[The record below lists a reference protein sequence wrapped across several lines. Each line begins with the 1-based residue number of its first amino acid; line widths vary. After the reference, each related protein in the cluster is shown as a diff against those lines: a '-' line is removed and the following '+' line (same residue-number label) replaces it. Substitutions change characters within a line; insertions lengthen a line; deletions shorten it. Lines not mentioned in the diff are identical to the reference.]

1 MLVAEGYYDTEKSA
15 DMTTDLRESSAHYDN
30 NNSSIMSGVP
40 SVADIAKYFYLP
52 CLGYYNSGQLA
63 GVGTEG
69 YYWSS
74 TSDPDNNGR
83 AYYLWF
89 LRGFVEVYPFHR
101 SGGYRVQAF
110 E

>member
-1 MLVAEGYYDTEKSA
+1 
-15 DMTTDLRESSAHYDN
+15 MTTIIVVLC
-30 NNSSIMSGVP
+30 VP

-89 LRGFVEVYPFHR
+89 LRGFVQVYPFHR
-101 SGGYRVQAF
+101 GGGYRVQAF